1 MSFFEQLTESTREER
16 AYLLGSP
23 LIRDGAAGRINRETY
38 VDYLTQAYH
47 HVRHTVPLLM
57 MAGARVPDEKGWV
70 REAFAE
76 YIEEEVG
83 HEHWILNDIEA
94 TGSDKNAAQHSQ
106 PNFATEMM
114 VAYAYDS
121 VTRGNPLSFLGM
133 VFVLEGTS
141 VNIATGAAE
150 AIKASLGL
158 TNKSFSYLLSHG
170 SLDIK
175 HMAFFE
181 SLVNKVSDPVDQ
193 AAIIHMAKRMFILF
207 AEMFRS
213 IQYTPVQKEAA

>member
-1 MSFFEQLTESTREER
+1 MSFFQQLSDATRDER
-16 AYLLGSP
+16 AYLLSSP
-23 LIRDGAAGRINRETY
+23 LIQDGAAGRISKETY
-38 VDYLTQAYH
+38 IEYLTQAYH

-83 HEHWILNDIEA
+83 HEHWILNDITE
-94 TGSDKNAAQHSQ
+94 TGGSAEIAKNSL

-114 VAYAYDS
+114 VSYAYDS

-150 AIKASLGL
+150 AIKKSLGL

-181 SLVNKVSDPVDQ
+181 SLVNKVSDPADQ

-213 IQYTPVQKEAA
+213 IEYTPVQKEAA

>member
-1 MSFFEQLTESTREER
+1 MTFFEQLSEATREER
-16 AYLLGSP
+16 AYLFDSQ
-23 LIRDGAAGRINRETY
+23 IIKDAAVGRVTRETY
-38 VDYLTQAYH
+38 IAYLVQAFH

-57 MAGARVPDEKGWV
+57 AAGARVPDEKAWV

-83 HEHWILNDIEA
+83 HEYWILNDITETGGDAEA
-94 TGSDKNAAQHSQ
+94 AKHST

-141 VNIATGAAE
+141 VSIATNVAE
-150 AIKASLGL
+150 TLKEKLGL
-158 TNKSFSYLLSHG
+158 TNKSFSYLMSHG

-181 SLVNKVSDPVDQ
+181 TLVNRVIDKQDQ
-193 AAIIHMAKRMFILF
+193 DAIIHMAKRMFILF

-213 IQYTPVQKEAA
+213 VDVTPMTEAA